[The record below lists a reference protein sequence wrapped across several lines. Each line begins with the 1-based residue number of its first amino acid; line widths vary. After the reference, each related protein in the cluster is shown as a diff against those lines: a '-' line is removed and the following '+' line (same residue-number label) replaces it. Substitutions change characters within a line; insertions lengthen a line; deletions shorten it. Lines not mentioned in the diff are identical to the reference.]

1 MKKFHQKISASA
13 LLSAFSIAL
22 VGLVLGSTLLVSRT
36 FADETGGG
44 AGGGNGGGSEVVTGS
59 CIDYLKNNYPG
70 QYAQAN
76 PCGAAFQ
83 MFDTNNS
90 GSWPNTSEDRAY
102 IQSNVVP
109 VCSKFGG
116 KFYFLALARGTYS
129 NGSVSY
135 NGEIRRYRQ
144 VKNLVNGG
152 GSVPYIAKA
161 GLPYDS
167 VLSNFN
173 TAVSYAKAHKDDGD
187 FSSLLATPWSDVT
200 WFCWNEGWAST
211 STESNFNAWSWVED
225 ASTSPNPDSKVNITK
240 TTAEKSITVNFKHQL
255 SYNRPA
261 GDFSGSTFAGVSTN
275 WNTVVTQDGQPVGIN
290 NSGTYSLPSG
300 YPNDGASWS
309 PFYGQSSYT
318 INIPEGATNY
328 STTVCSTI
336 YYNPKKISWKEVSS
350 KKFEIDSSNSNAE
363 SQACIIIK
371 VSETDEETEDGGQI
385 RFWSTSTVEVPSN
398 QKGGDVSYH
407 VETSSSDGNGK
418 VTAKLSTDA
427 DTLDVNFWHTLFY
440 KHESRGRSTMPS
452 EPHSGQDKLLDDV
465 CTKYKIDQSGDANNA
480 NKSIEGE
487 TDFCVD
493 KDSFTTNYQSS
504 GEKVKQD
511 KYNFKIENIGV
522 GQTVTVCQKISF
534 QPEIVTLTRTKKM
547 KKVFDGYFIANPF
560 DAKEMEELYFYNPYV
575 NGYTPISVWDTLN
588 GWEEWT
594 QHWYDDNEGTPIY
607 NNTGQMLFTYDWDGN
622 LVPVYYAKYHEELDY
637 YEYHKEDEQGDGYSE
652 ACVEVTRPAGAT
664 KPGEGVDGPHSGNP
678 DIGFMYTGETS
689 DISWDVEAYHYNTR
703 RLVGFDAIIYEPIVN
718 IPFGNAQNYV
728 NGTIGHNPTRTNLNP
743 CQWFSRYGGL
753 RDNKC
758 QSLYSQ
764 NSDGIP
770 PLPTN
775 DTQVYHINLPSKIV
789 VPDYV
794 GDKYCNSFGFFW
806 QYWYGV
812 TKEVNGSVVSDA
824 WSPESRTYWMNYDAA
839 CRTIVKKPSTS
850 LWNGGLFT
858 DGSVKTSLST
868 RYINPYFGQLSD
880 SGDPKKFG
888 SWTEYLAVVG
898 NEVINNR
905 FGFSSGAAL
914 GSNGSI
920 ANATLLDNSPLTIA
934 NTGNQDNKIGN
945 SGINSNSTYRARL
958 SSYLLAEAETEVD
971 VNSLQDVEGTRIIR
985 VDGDVNIT
993 APKITVK
1000 DANYATIYQLPQ
1012 IVIYATGNINIG
1024 SNVEQIDAWLI
1035 SGGTVNT
1042 CSDFANGSTEAQV
1055 KEYNDGNGGSLP
1067 QPDCSKQLTINGP
1080 IIAKNVIPNRSAGAD
1095 PITYDAD
1102 TRVTNEPR
1110 AASGEVFNL
1119 SADTYLWAYA
1129 QAGRYDSSYS
1139 EAYTRELPPRY

>member
-1 MKKFHQKISASA
+1 MIKKSHKKISASV
-13 LLSAFSIAL
+13 LLTTFSIAL
-22 VGLVLGSTLLVSRT
+22 VGLVLGSTLLASRT

-83 MFDTNNS
+83 QFDTNNS

-152 GSVPYIAKA
+152 GNVPYIAKA
-161 GLPYDS
+161 GLAYDD
-167 VLSNFN
+167 VLSKFN
-173 TAVSYAKAHKDDGD
+173 TAVNYAKAHKDDGD
-187 FSSLLATPWSDVT
+187 FSSLLSTPWSDVT

-240 TTAEKSITVNFKHQL
+240 TTSEKSVTVNFKHQL

-290 NSGTYSLPSG
+290 SSGTYSLPSG

-350 KKFEIDSSNSNAE
+350 KKFEINSSNSNAE

-452 EPHSGQDKLLDDV
+452 EPHSGQDKLLDDI

-493 KDSFTTNYQSS
+493 KNSFTTNYQSS
-504 GEKVKQD
+504 GKKVKQD

-547 KKVFDGYFIANPF
+547 KKVFDGYERVWAFDSETMSKDEMFIQNWGGFVPVGF
-560 DAKEMEELYFYNPYV
+560 DLLTDAWGNWAYTLDGYPMMNLEGIALYAK
-575 NGYTPISVWDTLN
+575 ISAD
-588 GWEEWT
+588 E
-594 QHWYDDNEGTPIY
+594 I
-607 NNTGQMLFTYDWDGN
+607 
-622 LVPVYYAKYHEELDY
+622 VPVYYAKYHEELDY
-637 YEYHKEDEQGDGYSE
+637 YEYHKESEQGDGYSE

-718 IPFGNAQNYV
+718 IPFENAQNYV
-728 NGTIGHNPTRTNLNP
+728 NGTIGHNPTRTNLSP

-758 QSLYSQ
+758 QVLYSQ
-764 NSDGIP
+764 NSDGTP

-775 DTQVYHINLPSKIV
+775 DMQVYHINLPASIV

-812 TKEVNGSVVSDA
+812 TKEVNGSVVSDT

-868 RYINPYFGQLSD
+868 RYINPYFGQLSN

-898 NEVINNR
+898 NEVINNK

-914 GSNGSI
+914 GGNGSI

-945 SGINSNSTYRARL
+945 SGISSNSTYRARL
-958 SSYLLAEAETEVD
+958 SSYLLKNITPSAAEE
-971 VNSLQDVEGTRIIR
+971 VNSLQNVEGIKIIY

-993 APKITVK
+993 APRITVK
-1000 DANYATIYQLPQ
+1000 DANYNTIYQLPQ

-1024 SNVEQIDAWLI
+1024 SSVEQIDAWLI

-1042 CSDFANGSTEAQV
+1042 CSNFANGSTEARV
-1055 KEYNDGNGGSLP
+1055 SGYNSGT
-1067 QPDCSKQLTINGP
+1067 DCSKQLTINGP

-1095 PITYDAD
+1095 PITYGVDGRVGGDA
-1102 TRVTNEPR
+1102 R
-1110 AASGEVFNL
+1110 ATSGEVFNL